1 MSRTLKSLRKCT
13 YVTCWKTFL
22 SLTQG
27 EGLPRGG
34 AILLSKS
41 GGYSSN
47 AKRNESREEEEDKGE
62 KERQRDKER
71 ERESQ
76 GNNEQ
81 TINRQ
86 HILYLF
92 QARH

>member
-1 MSRTLKSLRKCT
+1 MSHTLKSLRKCT

-47 AKRNESREEEEDKGE
+47 AERNKSRQEKEDKGE
-62 KERQRDKER
+62 RQRQRQRETETER
-71 ERESQ
+71 ERVKETM
-76 GNNEQ
+76 NK
-81 TINRQ
+81 
-86 HILYLF
+86 L
-92 QARH
+92 

>member
-1 MSRTLKSLRKCT
+1 MSHTLKSLRKCT

-47 AKRNESREEEEDKGE
+47 AERNKSRQEKEDKGE
-62 KERQRDKER
+62 RQRQRQSR
-71 ERESQ
+71 ERVKETM
-76 GNNEQ
+76 NN
-81 TINRQ
+81 
-86 HILYLF
+86 
-92 QARH
+92 